1 MPPADP
7 LPRGRRRCAR
17 CRLGSEGN
25 RLLANVVVT
34 ILQTAGGHD
43 VHRHTEQVLE
53 RILEVHQVE
62 QGRAGLELD
71 QEIDVARARVIAAG
85 NRPEPADPP
94 SEMPPDALSES
105 LPLLVD
111 RTSPLSQSD
120 Q

>member
-85 NRPEPADPP
+85 NRPEQGAAPSALTEADI
-94 SEMPPDALSES
+94 SALIP
-105 LPLLVD
+105 LPLAD
-111 RTSPLSQSD
+111 RSADTEER
-120 Q
+120 